1 MIRASAGRDRLSTTQ
16 HALAAA
22 EHHSL
27 NKRGIAPLR
36 RKVKEL
42 TEEGQRREFAQAG
55 EPREEH
61 RGGAPAT
68 IKPLP

>member
-1 MIRASAGRDRLSTTQ
+1 MLA
-16 HALAAA
+16 AAA
-22 EHHSL
+22 EHHYL
-27 NKRGIAPLR
+27 NDREIALLR
-36 RKVKEL
+36 RKVGGL